1 MAVPK
6 KKTSKS
12 RRNMRRAHHA
22 IAPASYAECSN
33 CGEMKRPH
41 HVCGACGHYDGRE
54 VVAAA
59 KEAV

>member
-12 RRNMRRAHHA
+12 RRNMRRAHDGLTNT
-22 IAPASYAECSN
+22 ASMECPN
-33 CGEMKRPH
+33 CGEMKLPH

-54 VVAAA
+54 VVAQA
-59 KEAV
+59 EASA